1 MGTQD
6 TSLERTFTES
16 GNMTFW
22 QENYPFIKDVYLMRQ
37 TKMVEWMENVE
48 KAISRI
54 MADKVYTSAEFK
66 RERDN
71 FHALCKDLERAEIKK
86 WLQQILEILMAERG
100 KDERSDNTG
109 KLDVIIAKHE
119 ELIPTVL
126 KTQVKV
132 DLYWKCYAY
141 GDELKP
147 HIEFLDGIMLS
158 STRDIAPSCIEN
170 VEELIERQEKSLSQ
184 METKRSIVKD
194 LIAKGKVLLE
204 NPDKPKFLDSHVG
217 RIEQG
222 WDETKEKATARLTL
236 LNNTKA
242 AWEGYGV
249 GLETTAAEF
258 EKCEAEIT
266 KVKKRFNLVA
276 ACEDLELRQKKFG
289 STKAT
294 IDGMYGKL
302 EADYACMTQTLP
314 EEKKDFVKKE
324 IKAVTE
330 KLEVLGRFKD
340 KVDKIDEFVTEL
352 KQFDVT
358 LKEIDAWMTG
368 ADKELD
374 TIKTASDKMT
384 PEDRVSY
391 TMELTEDVE
400 AKVVSIKKCV
410 AAEAV
415 LLPQGDTVPQ
425 DAQDYKIELKRIQD
439 YVIDLHT
446 RVMATCDSFS
456 EDVKFWAEYKTGIR
470 GFKPWLAAAEKTSGE
485 GLSKPQT
492 LDEANAMFSVVKTFE
507 AGCLKHLKILDEAA
521 GASLKMTTH
530 KEADDEV
537 AALRERYAKVKLIS
551 DEWMKKCDT
560 PVKEWQLLD
569 NTVTEL
575 NSWVAADRGAEGEQ
589 NFSLEKMES
598 TLGELKNIFKEK
610 EKLVENL

>member
-6 TSLERTFTES
+6 TSLESASSHNF
-16 GNMTFW
+16 NMTFW

-86 WLQQILEILMAERG
+86 WLQQILEILMAERAG
-100 KDERSDNTG
+100 TERTDQTA
-109 KLDVIIAKHE
+109 KLDGIIAEHE
-119 ELIPTVL
+119 DLIPTVL

-217 RIEQG
+217 RIEEG
-222 WDETKEKATARLTL
+222 WEETKDKATARLTL

-242 AWEGYGV
+242 AWEGYGA
-249 GLETTAAEF
+249 GLDNVAVEF
-258 EKCEAEIT
+258 EKCEGEIT
-266 KVKKRFNLVA
+266 KVKKRFNLQA
-276 ACEDLELRQKKFG
+276 AIEDLELRQKKFG

-294 IDGMYGKL
+294 IDGMYSKIQ
-302 EADYACMTQTLP
+302 ADYACMTQTLP
-314 EEKKDFVKKE
+314 EDKKDFVKKE
-324 IKAVTE
+324 VNAVTE
-330 KLEVLGRFKD
+330 KLEVVGRFKE
-340 KVDKIDEFVTEL
+340 KVDKIEEFVTEL
-352 KQFDVT
+352 KNFDVT
-358 LKEIDAWMTG
+358 LKDIDAWMKD
-368 ADKELD
+368 ADKQLD

-391 TMELTEDVE
+391 TMELQEDVA
-400 AKVVSIKKCV
+400 AKVEVIKKSV
-410 AAEAV
+410 AAEAD
-415 LLPQGDTVPQ
+415 LLPQGDKVPQ
-425 DAQDYKIELKRIQD
+425 DAQDYKAELKRIQD
-439 YVIDLHT
+439 YVSDLHK
-446 RVMATCDSFS
+446 RVMATCDAFS
-456 EDVKFWAEYKTGIR
+456 EDVKYWAEYKTGIK
-470 GFKPWLAAAEKTSGE
+470 GFKPWLAEAEKKSTE

-492 LDEANAMFSVVKTFE
+492 LDEANAMFAVVKAFE
-507 AGCLKHLKILDEAA
+507 AACLKHLKILEDAA
-521 GASLKMTTH
+521 QASLKMTTH

-537 AALRERYAKVKLIS
+537 AALRGRYVKVKIYFY
-551 DEWMKKCDT
+551 EWMAKCDT
-560 PVKEWQLLD
+560 LVKDWQLLD

-610 EKLVENL
+610 E